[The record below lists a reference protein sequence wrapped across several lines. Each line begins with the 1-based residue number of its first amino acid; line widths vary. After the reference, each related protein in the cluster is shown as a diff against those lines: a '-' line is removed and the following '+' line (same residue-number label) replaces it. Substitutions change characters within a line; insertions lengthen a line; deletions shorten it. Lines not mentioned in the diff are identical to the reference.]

1 MPEGKIFLKSYV
13 FRGFNLSS
21 LTGINATRVPSSS
34 KNAFLHKFKILSQIC
49 LPLGILPDPLQ
60 LGHGTEPPI
69 NSV

>member
-1 MPEGKIFLKSYV
+1 MVERKILKKSYV

-34 KNAFLHKFKILSQIC
+34 KNAFLQQFKILSKIF